1 MIKWPQIERIR
12 AITFTFMHGL
22 KKSISIVS
30 NNREIRRCCFAY
42 NYSRLSLSGNRRDPQ
57 KHFEISVLRHVRS
70 VVLRE
75 KQFDQPNFTNDNVN

>member
-12 AITFTFMHGL
+12 AITFTFMYGL
-22 KKSISIVS
+22 KNLYSVVS

-42 NYSRLSLSGNRRDPQ
+42 NYSRLSLSRNRRDPQ
-57 KHFEISVLRHVRS
+57 KHFEISVLRHIRS

-75 KQFDQPNFTNDNVN
+75 KQFDQSNFTNDYVN